1 MIRAFALT
9 LLIGLCVAA
18 PAADARQVRVEDLA
32 NDAIDVIGSRY
43 PFPLDDYLILMCTS
57 DREDALAKDSDIGP
71 LVRFMST
78 AGADLAVVVMPAG
91 SNAGATFA
99 VYFKKGSPL
108 GFVAVPPS
116 KTKPTDTGIATAYAR
131 LGSLV
136 PKLNKRRPTYEAGVI
151 NADDGT
157 EIYTLKIV
165 GWQ

>member
-1 MIRAFALT
+1 MTRAFSLAILF
-9 LLIGLCVAA
+9 GLCVAVL
-18 PAADARQVRVEDLA
+18 AADARQAKVEDLA

-43 PFPLDDYLILMCTS
+43 PTPLDDYLILMCTS

-71 LVRFMST
+71 LVRFMRT

-91 SNAGATFA
+91 VKPGTTFA
-99 VYFKKGSPL
+99 VYFKKGSAL

-116 KTKPTDTGIATAYAR
+116 TSTDDGIASAYVR
-131 LGSLV
+131 LSSTV
-136 PKLNKRRPTYEAGVI
+136 PRLKRRPTYEAGVI
-151 NADDGT
+151 QADDGT